1 MADDDLLDSLESIS
15 RQFDFGEYEAT
26 AYLTILEHG
35 ELTASELSER
45 TDIPQPR
52 VYDTV
57 RSLNDIGLV
66 ELQESRPMKVLAIDP
81 EEAFGDLTASLEDLV
96 TNLSRTYT
104 QPARNV
110 ETVSLVKS
118 RPTILRYLSDIIDT
132 AEYELMLSLTPD
144 LVARYEDRLREK
156 REEGVATEILIS
168 PAAEAP
174 ADDEYD
180 YRAVANRVRGR
191 RGVTTPVAAVADG
204 RYSLYATRE
213 SLRDDNDRYGV
224 IFDRSELGF
233 MVSMYLNLVLWSTA
247 DTITAENGSLTF
259 PRRYGTI
266 RRAVADLADIDGEF
280 VAHIEGRDVVS
291 GERRT
296 IEGQVVEVTESPA
309 REEASFVVETE
320 TSRVTVGG
328 QVAAYEDIEALDIRI
343 DRANRSE
350 ER

>member
-1 MADDDLLDSLESIS
+1 MADDDLLESLEHLS
-15 RQFDFGEYEAT
+15 RQFDFGEYEST
-26 AYLTILEHG
+26 AYLTVLEHG

-96 TNLSRTYT
+96 ANLSRTYT

-144 LVARYEDRLREK
+144 LLARFEDQLRQK
-156 REEGVATEILIS
+156 REEGVATEILLS

-174 ADDEYD
+174 AAGDYD
-180 YRAVANRVRGR
+180 YRTVADRVRGR

-247 DTITAENGSLTF
+247 DSILSEDGALTF

-266 RRAVADLADIDGEF
+266 RRAVADLADRDGEF
-280 VAHIEGRDVVS
+280 VAHIEGRDVLS

-296 IEGQVVEVTESPA
+296 VTGQVTEVTASPA

-320 TSRVTVGG
+320 SGHVTVGG
-328 QVAAYEDIEALDIRI
+328 QVAAYEDVEALDIRI
-343 DRANRSE
+343 DRTDGSDE
-350 ER
+350 T